1 MDADRGGS
9 IGTDELEDPLIGLG
23 LVQSREEV
31 LDLIKDVDED
41 GSGNIEFPEF
51 LQIMSNIKNKSEDE
65 QSVLYSFFT
74 GKSIV
79 GSLSLGMING
89 KLMSSMDPSLPF
101 LLNVSMFRR
110 RKILGRIYWL
120 FYE

>member
-1 MDADRGGS
+1 MRSWLKKHGKTKYIDFDDKERRELRKYFDALDADRGGS

-51 LQIMSNIKNKSEDE
+51 LQIMSNIKNKSADE

-74 GKSIV
+74 GNISEI
-79 GSLSLGMING
+79 
-89 KLMSSMDPSLPF
+89 
-101 LLNVSMFRR
+101 
-110 RKILGRIYWL
+110 
-120 FYE
+120 